1 MVVPEISIIVP
12 VYNVE
17 KYLDKC
23 VNSILNQT
31 FQDFELILVD
41 DGSPD
46 NCGQM
51 CDDYAEIDQR
61 VIVIHQKNGGLSA
74 ARNAG
79 IEIAKGRYLGF
90 VDSDDYIA
98 EDMYELLYTNLKNEK
113 ADLATVGFLD
123 IYAGKEPVVKERKYL
138 VTDMVGAAKIMF
150 EGKLSTISATNKLY
164 KREIFKHI
172 RYPVGMITED
182 AAVILDVLEETSKV
196 VIDTSQKY
204 YYYHRENSI
213 SSNHFTMKDLDMIK
227 AWEEN
232 ESRVLE
238 KYPELV
244 NVAHTRVCW
253 AYFTVLDKMMNS
265 GELGIEE
272 KKTQKEIIQF
282 LRKNFMFVLKNHYF
296 TKPRKLSM
304 IALRI
309 HPYFYKLMS
318 RLENG
323 MVRRINK

>member
-1 MVVPEISIIVP
+1 MPEISIIVP

-17 KYLDKC
+17 KYLDRC
-23 VNSILNQT
+23 VNSILGQT

-46 NCGQM
+46 NCGKM
-51 CDDYAEIDQR
+51 CDAYTDIDKR

-79 IEIAKGRYLGF
+79 IEIAKGSYLGF

-98 EDMYELLYTNLKNEK
+98 EDMYELLYNNLKKED

-123 IYAGKEPVVKERKYL
+123 IYAGKEPVVKEQKYL
-138 VTDMVGAAKIMF
+138 VTDMIGAAKITF

-164 KREIFKHI
+164 KREIFEHV

-182 AAVILDVLEETSKV
+182 AAVILDVLEQTSKV

-227 AWEEN
+227 AWEDN

-244 NVAHTRVCW
+244 NVVRTRVYW

-265 GELGIEE
+265 SDLKLEDR
-272 KKTQKEIIQF
+272 KKQKEIIRF
-282 LRKNFMFVLKNHYF
+282 LRKNFTFVLRNQYF
-296 TKPRKLSM
+296 TKPRKISM
-304 IALRI
+304 IALQI
-309 HPYFYKLMS
+309 HPYFYKTLS

-323 MVRRINK
+323 MVRKINK

>member
-1 MVVPEISIIVP
+1 MPEISIIVP

-23 VNSILNQT
+23 VNSILDQT
-31 FQDFELILVD
+31 FQEFELILVD

-46 NCGQM
+46 NSGKM
-51 CDDYAEIDQR
+51 CDAFADMDKRIS
-61 VIVIHQKNGGLSA
+61 VIHQENGGLSA

-79 IEIAKGRYLGF
+79 IEIAKGRYIGF

-98 EDMYELLYTNLKNEK
+98 EDMYELLYTNLKKED
-113 ADLATVGFLD
+113 ADLSTVGFLD
-123 IYAGKEPVVKERKYL
+123 VYAGKEPVIKEKKYI
-138 VTDMVGAAKIMF
+138 VTDMVGAAKITF

-164 KREIFKHI
+164 KREIFDHV

-213 SSNHFTMKDLDMIK
+213 SSNHFSLKDLDMIK
-227 AWEEN
+227 AWEDN
-232 ESRVLE
+232 ESRVLK
-238 KYPELV
+238 KYPELIY
-244 NVAHTRVCW
+244 VAHTRVCW

-265 GELGIEE
+265 SDLGIED
-272 KKTQKEIIQF
+272 KKKQKEIIRF
-282 LRKNFMFVLKNHYF
+282 LRKNFTFVLKNQYF
-296 TKPRKLSM
+296 TKPRKISM
-304 IALRI
+304 IALSI
-309 HPYFYKLMS
+309 NPYFYKLLS

-323 MVRRINK
+323 TIRRINK

>member
-1 MVVPEISIIVP
+1 MPEISIIVP

-23 VNSILNQT
+23 VQSILNQT
-31 FQDFELILVD
+31 FKDFELILVD

-46 NCGQM
+46 NSGVM
-51 CDDYAEIDQR
+51 CDQYAEQDAR
-61 VIVIHQKNGGLSA
+61 VSVIHQENGGLSA

-79 IEIAKGRYLGF
+79 IEKAKGRYLGF

-98 EDMYELLYTNLKNEK
+98 EDMYELLYTNLKRED

-123 IYAGKEPVVKERKYL
+123 IYAGKEPVIKEKKYI
-138 VTDMVGAAKIMF
+138 VTDMIGAAKITF

-164 KREIFKHI
+164 KKEIFDYV

-182 AAVILDVLEETSKV
+182 AAVILDVLEQTKKV

-204 YYYHRENSI
+204 CYYHRENSI
-213 SSNHFTMKDLDMIK
+213 SSNHFTRKDLDMIK
-227 AWEEN
+227 AWEDN
-232 ESRVLE
+232 EARVLE
-238 KYPELV
+238 KYPDLV
-244 NVAHTRVCW
+244 CIAHTRVCW

-265 GELGIEE
+265 PLTTEDQ
-272 KKTQKEIIQF
+272 KTQKEIIKF
-282 LRKNFMFVLKNHYF
+282 LCKNFTFVLKNQYF
-296 TKPRKLSM
+296 TKSRKLAM

-309 HPYFYKLMS
+309 HPYFYKLLS
-318 RLENG
+318 RLENR
-323 MVRRINK
+323 MIRKINK